1 LTLLVIQFDHG
12 PLGIGLEF
20 HFIFF
25 STPANSCSRK
35 QVITV
40 SLGNVS
46 VTVFIVIIPAAA
58 VVGVVIVV
66 VSGAGGFEFVVFSSV
81 LKVIPMFFVLVL
93 KSTQYGDYC

>member
-1 LTLLVIQFDHG
+1 LTLLAIQFDHG

-25 STPANSCSRK
+25 STPANLCSRN
-35 QVITV
+35 QIITV

-46 VTVFIVIIPAAA
+46 VTVFIVIIPAPAAA

-81 LKVIPMFFVLVL
+81 LKVIPYVFCI
-93 KSTQYGDYC
+93 GPEI